1 MRSRARFAGVA
12 NDPGG
17 ARAIL
22 PVLDWLRSQGH
33 PVAVLT
39 SGSATKIA
47 RHEFTALPLVALRD
61 STSLKACTGLLESL
75 GVEVLLSASGAYNRI
90 EHTARRAAKNN
101 EIPVVALLDTWWFYR
116 KRFERTFGRREPE
129 SSWPDHI
136 CAIDEKTRSDMQRLG
151 YPPEAITVTG
161 APNLEKTL
169 QRTRGAIRRRKSL
182 RRRLGID
189 PTTPC
194 AVFFS
199 EPAQESRK
207 FSSGRTKHAAGEP
220 DGPSGLLCQPLDMAK
235 LVLASMEQACR
246 SNQRATMMVKPHPA
260 EDPNALHRW
269 AASVKPWRVDVI
281 FCPDADRVDLF
292 ALGDAFFGLT
302 SISLLEASLTGKP
315 VVSVQVGKHHS
326 TADLGTDDCCVSNH
340 VGASAAAYS
349 NCQLQDYVRR
359 WMDGDFPSRGG
370 KTVVLTKNA
379 TRNVA
384 RMLQAVAKGG
394 GVSSPRPSHAKNSR
408 TG

>member
-1 MRSRARFAGVA
+1 MRCKARFAGVA

-22 PVLDWLRSQGH
+22 PVLEWLRSEGH

-39 SGSATKIA
+39 SGPATKIA

-61 STSLKACTGLLESL
+61 GVSLKACTGLLKSW

-101 EIPVVALLDTWWFYR
+101 GIPVVALLDTWWFYR

-136 CAIDEKTRSDMQRLG
+136 CAIDEKTKSDLQQLG

-169 QRTRGAIRRRKSL
+169 QLTRGASRRGKSL
-182 RRRLGID
+182 RRRLGIK

-194 AVFFS
+194 VVFFS
-199 EPAQESRK
+199 EPTQESRRY
-207 FSSGRTKHAAGEP
+207 SSVRTKHAAGEP
-220 DGPSGLLCQPLDMAK
+220 DGPSGLDCRPLDMAK

-246 SNQRATMMVKPHPA
+246 SNRRVTMMVKPHPA

-269 AASVKPWRVDVI
+269 AASVKPCRVDVI
-281 FCPDADRVDLF
+281 FCPDADRVELF

-315 VVSVQVGKHHS
+315 VVSAQVGKHQS
-326 TADLGTDDCCVSNH
+326 TAGLGTDDCCVSNH

-349 NCQLQDYVRR
+349 KRQLQDYARR
-359 WMDGDFPSRGG
+359 WLEGDFPSRSG
-370 KTVVLTKNA
+370 KTFVLTRSA
-379 TRNVA
+379 TKNVA
-384 RMLQAVAKGG
+384 RVLKTFAKKR
-394 GVSSPRPSHAKNSR
+394 GVSSPRPSHAKSSR

>member
-1 MRSRARFAGVA
+1 MRRRARFAGVA

-22 PVLDWLRSQGH
+22 PVLDWLQSQGH

-39 SGSATKIA
+39 SGPATKIA
-47 RHEFTALPLVALRD
+47 RHEFASLPLIALRD
-61 STSLKACTGLLESL
+61 SASRKACTGLLKSW

-90 EHTARRAAKNN
+90 EHTARRAAKNKG
-101 EIPVVALLDTWWFYR
+101 IPVVALLDTWWFYR
-116 KRFERTFGRREPE
+116 KRFERTFGRGEPE

-136 CAIDEKTRSDMQRLG
+136 CAIDEKTKSDLQQLG

-169 QRTRGAIRRRKSL
+169 QLTRGASRRGKSL

-194 AVFFS
+194 VVFFS
-199 EPAQESRK
+199 EPTQESRRY
-207 FSSGRTKHAAGEP
+207 SPVRTKHAAGDP
-220 DGPSGLLCQPLDMAK
+220 DEPSGLDCQPLDMAK
-235 LVLASMEQACR
+235 LVLASMEQARR
-246 SNQRATMMVKPHPA
+246 SNQRVTMMVKPHPA

-269 AASVKPWRVDVI
+269 VASVKSRRVDVI
-281 FCPDADRVDLF
+281 FCPDADRVELF

-302 SISLLEASLTGKP
+302 SISLLEAALTGKP
-315 VVSVQVGKHHS
+315 VVSVQVGKHQS
-326 TADLGTDDCCVSNH
+326 PAGLGSDDCCVSNH

-349 NCQLQDYVRR
+349 KRQLQDYVRR
-359 WMDGDFPSRGG
+359 WLEGDFLSRNG
-370 KTVVLTKNA
+370 KTVVLTRNA
-379 TRNVA
+379 TRKVA
-384 RMLQAVAKGG
+384 RVLKSVAKKR
-394 GVSSPRPSHAKNSR
+394 GVSSLRPCHAKSSR